1 MEDDDGHP
9 KVKMYADEHGDFNG
23 EALIVYFMEDSVRL
37 AESILD
43 DAELRIGDST
53 TRMRVKQ
60 GEFGHK
66 QGEGEGREVKR
77 RVLDKKK
84 ATQRI
89 VKMKKCVPEALLQ
102 FVFFICRD
110 ETEDAT
116 TYSKV
121 GDWDFEDGFG
131 PAEDPVEEKRPLVSR
146 VTVLKHMFTLQEL
159 KDDPSLLLELKEDVR
174 EEAENLGDV
183 TNVVLYDVSSNFAW
197 LDAQLTWLQ
206 LEPEGVMTVKFRDP
220 ISAQACV
227 LVRVLLFRP
236 CKGSYSEYRSV

>member
-1 MEDDDGHP
+1 MEDNDGQP
-9 KVKMYADEHGDFNG
+9 KVKMYADDHGNFNG

-43 DAELRIGDST
+43 EAELRLGDPT
-53 TRMRVKQ
+53 TRMRVRQ

-66 QGEGEGREVKR
+66 QGEGEDREVKR
-77 RVLDKKK
+77 RVVDKKK

-89 VKMKKCVPEALLQ
+89 VKMKKCVGLSP
-102 FVFFICRD
+102 FFLTCKN
-110 ETEDAT
+110 ETEARII
-116 TYSKV
+116 YSKV

-131 PAEDPVEEKRPLVSR
+131 PMEDPVEEQRPLVSR
-146 VTVLKHMFTLQEL
+146 VTVLKYMFTLQEL

-183 TNVVLYDVSSNFAW
+183 TNVVLYDASSNLSR
-197 LDAQLTWLQ
+197 LDAQLTCLQ

-220 ISAQACV
+220 ISAQACT
-227 LVRVLLFRP
+227 LVRILPVHP
-236 CKGSYSEYRSV
+236 SKGRFSE